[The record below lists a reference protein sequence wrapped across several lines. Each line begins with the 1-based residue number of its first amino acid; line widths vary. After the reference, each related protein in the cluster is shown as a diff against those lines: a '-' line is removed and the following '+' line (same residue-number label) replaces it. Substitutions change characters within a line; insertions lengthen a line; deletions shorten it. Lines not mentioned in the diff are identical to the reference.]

1 MTMSATTHAGPRTAH
16 VNPFVWLPPEPP
28 AAALAPQTLDC
39 VPYLAGF
46 VGDSAAWL
54 VSALV
59 AFTYERQDERGR
71 AIGAATVT
79 SVLNRRRRSATLWV
93 QAILAG
99 RADQDTLRQLTTSWI
114 PQLTGCGPELWRGL
128 AAGRDA
134 IEYLRGACTARIV
147 VEPQDN
153 LVAEAR
159 ALHALEAVL
168 GAHLFAWQ
176 AAVARSRRLHSGA
189 PR

>member
-1 MTMSATTHAGPRTAH
+1 M
-16 VNPFVWLPPEPP
+16 NPFVWLPPEPP
-28 AAALAPQTLDC
+28 ALALEPQTLEC

-54 VSALV
+54 ATSLV

-71 AIGAATVT
+71 AMGTATVT
-79 SVLNRRRRSATLWV
+79 SVLNRRRRAAALWV

-99 RADQDTLRQLTTSWI
+99 KADAETLHQLTTSWI
-114 PQLTGCGPELWRGL
+114 PQLVGCGPDLWRG
-128 AAGRDA
+128 ACSGRDV

-147 VEPQDN
+147 VDPQDN
-153 LVAEAR
+153 LIAEAR

-168 GAHLFAWQ
+168 AAHLFAWQ
-176 AAVARSRRLHSGA
+176 AAAARSRTGGA
-189 PR
+189 TTARS